1 MRHPLPQGWI
11 GWLVSAA
18 LCGSLAQ
25 GQETAP
31 PAPEKQARAMR
42 LAGEPPHLDG
52 RLDEGSGAKPPGC
65 AD

>member
-42 LAGEPPHLDG
+42 LTGEPPHLDG